1 MPKIARRKYGKFSKP
16 VAATFRPEEDSRF
29 LRISQD
35 SDRSC
40 FSAIEHLDFASEC
53 GHMLGMAKQTTQRVS
68 SKSDKTSGA
77 YKSAGTLSDG
87 VVVLTPKSKP
97 THFTSREIKTTIEK
111 VRRDASTGR
120 FLDVADTKK

>member
-1 MPKIARRKYGKFSKP
+1 MTRHRTSIPGFVKLTIP
-16 VAATFRPEEDSRF
+16 
-29 LRISQD
+29 
-35 SDRSC
+35 
-40 FSAIEHLDFASEC
+40 
-53 GHMLGMAKQTTQRVS
+53 TTQRVS